1 MEGESVGGVLQSSS
15 QWSFN
20 VCVVSA
26 SLCFPPPRPQ
36 SILPVWI
43 SVSYS
48 VKWGYYVLLPRF
60 MERIQ
65 CHSLGKTW
73 GQGLTLRNVSLHPP
87 KLHLLH
93 LSFRILKF
101 KSLSCF
107 FLLQSGHG
115 IFFYN
120 FPAVFSKS
128 LSFHWEGHLLPQA
141 FEVSDFAMQTGCVWE
156 WP

>member
-1 MEGESVGGVLQSSS
+1 MGGVLQSSS

-20 VCVVSA
+20 ICVVSA
-26 SLCFPPPRPQ
+26 SLCFSPTT
-36 SILPVWI
+36 SSEHFTSLNL
-43 SVSYS
+43 SSYS

-120 FPAVFSKS
+120 FPTVFSKS

-141 FEVSDFAMQTGCVWE
+141 FEVSDFAMQTGCV
-156 WP
+156 